1 MAARTEKAQGMVVTN
16 KRNKGPVLTWILVDA
31 AFLIIVI
38 ALLGSFVYNGRKAAA
53 TQGRNELIW
62 QVSEWTQVIDG
73 LKDVAV
79 ASTGVFEYAPAELTG
94 PSRDKRIAG
103 YLKGMAEATPFD
115 HVCLFDGLKMVM
127 DETGEFDNVYKVMS
141 FSETGYQEVTIVLM
155 GSESGGKGDA
165 FAVCVPVGEANS
177 TYYFAFIIS
186 LDTLGN
192 LFKPF
197 GYTEYYFLSVMSP
210 DGNLLGTFDE
220 VWDSGTVFYEKHNLI
235 KTIMDHSDKDEYYL
249 FKARLAGRL
258 TCSIQ
263 AKVGSDERTIAFVPF
278 DNGNYYLAMGLRQPY
293 FDAMCENSVTGVIKT
308 TVRLGVVIFM
318 FSAFVLGTMI
328 FSSVRHK
335 EEGKVL
341 EDKADTDLLT
351 DLNNKLATERKIQE
365 HIDEHPSERGMLF
378 IFDVDNFKKINDTMG
393 HAFGDLML
401 KTIGRDVR
409 SVFRTSDIIGRIGGD
424 EFVIYVKNLNGDAE
438 ILEQARRLTAFFHD
452 FKAGGDYVK
461 YSATA
466 SIGVAVFP
474 DDAKNFK
481 ALYEAAD
488 QALYR
493 SKQRGKARLS
503 FYNEAVYGESI
514 KS

>member
-1 MAARTEKAQGMVVTN
+1 MVVTN
-16 KRNKGPVLTWILVDA
+16 KRNRGPVITWILVDA

-38 ALLGSFVYNGRKAAA
+38 ALLGGFVYSGRKAAA
-53 TQGRNELIW
+53 TQGREKLIW
-62 QVSEWTQVIDG
+62 QVSEWTHVIDG
-73 LKDVAV
+73 LKKAAV
-79 ASTGVFEYAPAELTG
+79 AATGVFEYVPSELTS
-94 PSRDKRIAG
+94 PSSNKRITE

-127 DETGEFDNVYKVMS
+127 DETGEFDNVYKVMA
-141 FSETGYQEVTIVLM
+141 FSKAGYDVVTTVIV
-155 GSESGGKGDA
+155 GSESGGRGDSL
-165 FAVCVPVGEANS
+165 AVCVPVGKAGS
-177 TYYFAFIIS
+177 TYYLAFIIS
-186 LDTLGN
+186 MDNLGSM
-192 LFKPF
+192 FSAF
-197 GYTEYYFLSVMSP
+197 GFTEYYFLSVMSP
-210 DGNLLGTFDE
+210 DGSLLATFNE
-220 VWDSGTVFYEKHNLI
+220 VWDSSTPFYEKNNLV
-235 KTIMDHSDKDEYYL
+235 KTIMDNSDKDEYYL
-249 FKARLAGRL
+249 FKARLTGRL
-258 TCSIQ
+258 TCSVQ
-263 AKVGSDERTIAFVPF
+263 AKVGSDERTLAFVPF
-278 DNGNYYLAMGLRQPY
+278 DDGNYYLVMGLKQPY
-293 FDAMCENSVTGVIKT
+293 FDDMCESSVTEVIKT
-308 TVRLGVVIFM
+308 TVRLGAVIFM

-365 HIDEHPSERGMLF
+365 YLDEHPSERGMLF

-424 EFVIYVKNLNGDAE
+424 EFVIFVKNLNGDAE
-438 ILEQARRLTAFFHD
+438 VMEQARRLTSFFHD

-461 YSATA
+461 YSASA
-466 SIGVAVFP
+466 SMGVAIFP
-474 DDAKNFK
+474 DDAKTFK
-481 ALYEAAD
+481 TLYEAAD

-514 KS
+514 RS